1 MARSL
6 HRLANP
12 GRFRRISGRVLPW
25 AAGISA
31 LAFIAGLWLAL
42 VDSPID
48 YQQKDSVRI
57 MYVHVPAAW
66 MALST
71 YAVMALASAG
81 ALIWRHPLAELTAK
95 ASAAPGAGF
104 TLIALVTGSLWGLPT
119 WGTWWVWDAR
129 LTSVLVLLFLY
140 VGYMA
145 IWRAFDDP
153 RRAGR
158 AAAVLALVG
167 AVNLPIV
174 KFSVDWWSTLH
185 QPASVSRFG
194 APAIDPAML
203 RPLLVMY
210 AAFSFFW
217 IAVLLLRIRAELDA
231 SAQVESS
238 TEAAKQKMPGPAEAL
253 VSSRPSRIITVSATM
268 KTSSIEYFET
278 APIAA
283 TMRPPVLPE
292 IHAQPAKASFAIGK
306 ATENAPMTR
315 ARNQS
320 PSPASAATAPRIE

>member
-6 HRLANP
+6 HRFANP
-12 GRFRRISGRVLPW
+12 GRFRRLAGRVLPW

-31 LAFIAGLWLAL
+31 VAFISGLWLAL
-42 VDSPID
+42 VASPID

-81 ALIWRHPLAELTAK
+81 ALIWRHPLAELAAK

-145 IWRAFDDP
+145 LWRAFDDP

-167 AVNLPIV
+167 AINLPII

-194 APAIDPAML
+194 TPAIDPAML

-210 AAFSFFW
+210 AAFFFFW
-217 IAVLLLRIRAELDA
+217 IAVLLIRIRAELDERRLA
-231 SAQVESS
+231 VL
-238 TEAAKQKMPGPAEAL
+238 AL
-253 VSSRPSRIITVSATM
+253 QRSV
-268 KTSSIEYFET
+268 
-278 APIAA
+278 
-283 TMRPPVLPE
+283 
-292 IHAQPAKASFAIGK
+292 
-306 ATENAPMTR
+306 
-315 ARNQS
+315 
-320 PSPASAATAPRIE
+320 

>member
-12 GRFRRISGRVLPW
+12 GRFRRFAARALPW
-25 AAGISA
+25 TTGVSA
-31 LAFIAGLWLAL
+31 LAFTAGLWLAL
-42 VDSPID
+42 AGSPID

-81 ALIWRHPLAELTAK
+81 ALVWRHPLAELAAK
-95 ASAAPGAGF
+95 ASAAPGACF

-140 VGYMA
+140 IGYMA
-145 IWRAFDDP
+145 LWRAFDDP

-174 KFSVDWWSTLH
+174 KFSVDWWHTLH

-210 AAFSFFW
+210 AAFLFFW
-217 IAVLLLRIRAELDA
+217 LTVLLLRIRAELD
-231 SAQVESS
+231 ERRL
-238 TEAAKQKMPGPAEAL
+238 AALAFQ
-253 VSSRPSRIITVSATM
+253 RPS
-268 KTSSIEYFET
+268 
-278 APIAA
+278 
-283 TMRPPVLPE
+283 
-292 IHAQPAKASFAIGK
+292 
-306 ATENAPMTR
+306 
-315 ARNQS
+315 
-320 PSPASAATAPRIE
+320 